1 MSVKSFFK
9 KNRSTFVMILI
20 LFSVRWS
27 LADQYRVP
35 TGSMEPTVHVGDHI
49 AVNKMAYD
57 LKVPFTNYVLLKTGE
72 PKRGDIVVFKFP
84 VDETQ
89 TYVKRLI
96 GLPGDH
102 LVINDGQVSINGQPI
117 EIVGS
122 KNSESYFE
130 IWKHH
135 EVEIKRSF
143 DHRTSGHYEIE
154 VPENMYFFMGDNRD
168 NSYDSRFWGFV
179 PRKNLKGQAH
189 FVLWNV
195 SLNGFMPHSELTRF
209 GHVFP

>member
-9 KNRSTFVMILI
+9 KNQSFLVAVTI

-57 LKVPFTNYVLLKTGE
+57 FKIPFTNWQLIKISE
-72 PKRGDIVVFKFP
+72 PKRGDIAVFKFP
-84 VDETQ
+84 EDESLN
-89 TYVKRLI
+89 YVKRLV
-96 GLPGDH
+96 GLPGDQ
-102 LVINDGQVSINGQPI
+102 IIIDDGRITINGEEVHI
-117 EIVGS
+117 KGS
-122 KNSESYFE
+122 KDALSYFE
-130 IWKHH
+130 IWKNKT
-135 EVEIKRSF
+135 VEIKRSSS
-143 DHRTSGHYEIE
+143 HRASGYQEIL
-154 VPENMYFFMGDNRD
+154 VPKDMYFFMGDNRD

-179 PRKNLKGQAH
+179 PRKNLKGRAE
-189 FVLWNV
+189 FVLWNI
-195 SLNGFMPHSELTRF
+195 SLNGFVPHSELTRT

>member
-9 KNRSTFVMILI
+9 KNRSFLVTALV

-27 LADQYRVP
+27 FADQYRVP

-49 AVNKMAYD
+49 AVDKRAYD
-57 LKVPFTNYVLLKTGE
+57 LKVPFTNLVLSQTGE
-72 PKRGDIVVFKFP
+72 PQRGDIVVFKFP
-84 VDETQ
+84 KDESI

-102 LVINDGQVSINGQPI
+102 LVINDGRVIINGQPV

-122 KNSESYFE
+122 ENAESYFE
-130 IWKHH
+130 IWNNKS
-135 EVEIKRSF
+135 VLINRDPQRQQVGYQEI
-143 DHRTSGHYEIE
+143 T

-168 NSYDSRFWGFV
+168 NSYDSRYWGFV
-179 PRKNLKGQAH
+179 PRKNFKGKAE

-195 SLNGFMPHSELTRF
+195 SLNGFVPHTELARI
-209 GHVFP
+209 GHDLP